1 MANWVAPLRKLT
13 VTSKYNL
20 NRKHPITGRI
30 SAHVGTDFRGA
41 TGTPTFAV
49 AAGTVILSGFHSTA
63 GHRIHIR
70 LDGGEEVRYLHL
82 SKRHVKVGDR
92 VSKGQTIGAVGA
104 TGAVTGAHLHF
115 EVRVGGKFIDPEP
128 YIDRMTSITT
138 NRPAPQG
145 EIDVAKLPIVRRGGS
160 QSREAVK
167 RVQGLLHAA
176 GYGSQTGAI
185 DGIPGAKFDR
195 GVESFQRAN
204 SLVADK
210 IVGAKTWAK
219 LLGL

>member
-1 MANWVAPLRKLT
+1 MANWTAPLRKLT

-30 SAHVGTDFRGA
+30 TAHVGTDYRGA

-49 AAGTVILSGFHSTA
+49 AAGEVVLSGFHSTA

-82 SKRHVKVGDR
+82 SKRNVKVGDR

-115 EVRVGGKFIDPEP
+115 EVRVGGKHTDPEP
-128 YIDRMTSITT
+128 YISQMTSTT

-160 QSREAVK
+160 HSRDAAK

-176 GYGSQTGAI
+176 GYGKQVGTI
-185 DGIPGAKFDR
+185 DGIPGAKFDS

-204 SLVADK
+204 GLVADK